1 MGRKHFTLLPPVEAP
16 CVNERSV
23 LAGTYMEDMKV
34 EIDKPVQYVPFA
46 TWDPDEPE
54 INATAYS
61 KYSRPMRVTL
71 EEGDMLYLPALW
83 YHKVGQS
90 CNAEG
95 VCVAVNYWY
104 DLDFA
109 GGFWSMAGFVRSV
122 GLLSMEDGGKGSA
135 VRKDEKEGDA
145 GVEDGKE

>member
-1 MGRKHFTLLPPVEAP
+1 
-16 CVNERSV
+16 
-23 LAGTYMEDMKV
+23 MEDMKV
-34 EIDKPVQYVPFA
+34 EIDEPVQYVPFA

-104 DLDFA
+104 DLDF
-109 GGFWSMAGFVRSV
+109 VRSV